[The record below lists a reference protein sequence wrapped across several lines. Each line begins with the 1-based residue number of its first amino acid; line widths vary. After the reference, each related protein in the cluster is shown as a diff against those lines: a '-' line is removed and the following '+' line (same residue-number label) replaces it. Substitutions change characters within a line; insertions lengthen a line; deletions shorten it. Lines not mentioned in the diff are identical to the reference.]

1 MTHRENLALS
11 KAAELFYYEEA
22 SVDLVIQMM
31 DNKVEI
37 DKIAVETEKQ
47 LKKLSETV
55 KPNELEPL
63 EKEMKE
69 LLDSGKMVDDVQVRT
84 LQTRINLLQA
94 KWNEK
99 YTEGEETILGKSVNV
114 VLKKISKEDL
124 KALTKARKELVEVEK
139 DKKREVIVTNVFKTS
154 HFAALRPLLQDSK

>member
-11 KAAELFYYEEA
+11 KATELFYYEEA

-99 YTEGEETILGKSVNV
+99 YTEGEETILSKSVNV

-124 KALTKARKELVEVEK
+124 KTLTKARKELVEVEK

>member
-1 MTHRENLALS
+1 MTHRDNIALS

-37 DKIAVETEKQ
+37 DRIAVETEKQ

-63 EKEMKE
+63 EKE
-69 LLDSGKMVDDVQVRT
+69 
-84 LQTRINLLQA
+84 
-94 KWNEK
+94 
-99 YTEGEETILGKSVNV
+99 
-114 VLKKISKEDL
+114 LKVPS
-124 KALTKARKELVEVEK
+124 
-139 DKKREVIVTNVFKTS
+139 
-154 HFAALRPLLQDSK
+154 